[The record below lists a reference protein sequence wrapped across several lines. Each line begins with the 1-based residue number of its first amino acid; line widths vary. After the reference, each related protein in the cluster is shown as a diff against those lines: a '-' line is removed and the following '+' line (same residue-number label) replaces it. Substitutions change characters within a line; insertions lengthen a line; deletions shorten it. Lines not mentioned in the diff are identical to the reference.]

1 MNRRGFLQSAA
12 GASLLGRF
20 AGPRSQTTAPI
31 PSAAVDRLP
40 GGLTEALGRE
50 IAGYMAK
57 QNAPGLTFSLT
68 DLEEHA
74 LVAAY
79 GFEDLDTK
87 KPLITERLFEIG
99 SISKSMAAI
108 VALQLVDEGKLDLE
122 RPVMD
127 YLNWLPWETPF
138 GPVNTHHIFTHT
150 TGLPGGGDLFFPK
163 GGWKHHQRYAP
174 GERFFYS
181 NMAFNVI
188 GHLVEKLDGGNY
200 QRSLAKRLL
209 EPLGMS
215 STLPMLGGS
224 EWELQA
230 TSYIP
235 AAPDRPY
242 PPFGKLRQAPAFHEQ
257 TSAGCV
263 ASTPG
268 DMLKYLRFLL
278 RSGISGDGKPL
289 ITPQSFEK
297 MTHRWIG
304 AEEFGPTAGYG
315 YGIAVDQDGEDRIL
329 LHTGGMVSF
338 MSSIYLNL
346 TQGIGAF
353 ASINAQQ
360 GYRPTPVT
368 RCATRALKA
377 AKSGGKVATPG
388 PITVPDQTE
397 VAHAAEYAGVYE
409 TGQGPSVT
417 IEAKGSRLQ
426 LKMSGKVLP
435 LEGVSDSFLVDDA
448 TVGIE
453 SWKFERNSQK
463 RIVGLAHGAES
474 YTKQGETMPKAAE
487 PPFHW
492 QALVGDYVND
502 DPWVLSS
509 AVFVRNGTLFLDGD
523 PLEAAP
529 NDSFYINSEPMSP
542 DRLSFACEI
551 GGKMH
556 ILLVNGTELRRFRRT
571 V

>member
-1 MNRRGFLQSAA
+1 MA
-12 GASLLGRF
+12 G
-20 AGPRSQTTAPI
+20 
-31 PSAAVDRLP
+31 
-40 GGLTEALGRE
+40 E
-50 IAGYMAK
+50 
-57 QNAPGLTFSLT
+57 
-68 DLEEHA
+68 
-74 LVAAY
+74 
-79 GFEDLDTK
+79 
-87 KPLITERLFEIG
+87 
-99 SISKSMAAI
+99 
-108 VALQLVDEGKLDLE
+108 
-122 RPVMD
+122 
-127 YLNWLPWETPF
+127 
-138 GPVNTHHIFTHT
+138 
-150 TGLPGGGDLFFPK
+150 LFFPK

-200 QRSLAKRLL
+200 QRSLVNRLF

-215 STLPMLGGS
+215 STRPMLGGS

-242 PPFGKLRQAPAFHEQ
+242 PRFGKLRQAPAFHEQ

-278 RSGISGDGKPL
+278 RGGTAENGKPL
-289 ITPQSFEK
+289 ITQQSFGK

-315 YGIAVDQDGEDRIL
+315 YGIAVDGDGEDRIL

-368 RCATRALKA
+368 RYATRALKA
-377 AKSGGKVATPG
+377 AKSGGKLEM
-388 PITVPDQTE
+388 PDSIAVRDRTE
-397 VAHAAEYAGVYE
+397 VPQAAEYAGIYE
-409 TGQGPSVT
+409 IGKGPRVT
-417 IEAKGSRLQ
+417 IDANGSRLQ
-426 LKMSGKVLP
+426 LKTSGKVLP
-435 LEGVSDSFLVDDA
+435 LEGAGDSFLVEDA
-448 TVGIE
+448 TLGAE
-453 SWKFERNSQK
+453 SWKFQRDSQK
-463 RIVGLAHGAES
+463 RILGLAHGAEF
-474 YTKQGETMPKAAE
+474 YVKQGETMPKAAE
-487 PPFHW
+487 PPPHW
-492 QALVGDYVND
+492 QTLVGDYVND

-509 AVFVRNGTLFLDGD
+509 AVFERNGTLFLDGD
-523 PLEAAP
+523 PLEAAHD
-529 NDSFYINSEPMSP
+529 DSFYINSEPMCP
-542 DRLSFACEI
+542 DRLSFACEVD
-551 GGKMH
+551 GKMH
-556 ILLVNGTELRRFRRT
+556 ILLMNGTELRRFRRSA
-571 V
+571 